1 MPSGAP
7 ALLLTGATGLVGSEL
22 LPQLEAARPE
32 RRIIALRRPEAD
44 ITKSG
49 LGLDSATA
57 RDLHD
62 RVTEIVHCA
71 ADTRFGLSLEAAR
84 AVNTLGAGHV
94 LDFARRCRRLE
105 KFAHLSTAYVAGN
118 TTGSIPEAPLPRP
131 PVYFNT
137 YQQSKHEAEEV
148 VLAAGRELPVAI
160 FRLSSI
166 IGDSRTGQVRKFN
179 YVHQLLKLLPRN
191 VLPVA
196 PADLAAPLDLLS
208 SDWASAALVHL
219 FDHAFAAGR
228 VYHVTAGPERSLTVQ
243 RMLDVTIETFACH
256 PAGKRWLPVRVPRLV
271 SLAEYEEFVT
281 QSRNTGDRL
290 LNELLRVLG
299 FFLPHLA
306 LFQAFDT
313 RQTRAALA
321 ASGLDFPS
329 AESCFRK
336 VVEHCLET
344 DWGRRV

>member
-22 LPQLEAARPE
+22 LPRLAAARPE
-32 RRIIALRRPEAD
+32 RRILALRRPEAD

-57 RDLHD
+57 RDLHHS
-62 RVTEIVHCA
+62 VTEIVHCA
-71 ADTRFGLSLEAAR
+71 ADTLFGLPLEAAR
-84 AVNTLGAGHV
+84 AVNTLGVGHV
-94 LDFARRCRRLE
+94 LDFARRCPRLE
-105 KFAHLSTAYVAGN
+105 KFAHLSTAYVAGS

-137 YQQSKHEAEEV
+137 YQQSKHEAEQI
-148 VLAAGRELPVAI
+148 VLAASRELPVAI

-196 PADLAAPLDLLS
+196 PADPAAPLDLLS
-208 SDWASAALVHL
+208 SDWAAAALAYL
-219 FDHAFAAGR
+219 FDRRFEAGW
-228 VYHVTAGPERSLTVQ
+228 VYHVTAGPGRSLTVQ
-243 RMLDVTIETFACH
+243 RMLDVTLETFAGH
-256 PAGKRWLPVRVPRLV
+256 PAGKPWLPIQVPRLV

-281 QSRNTGDRL
+281 QSRNGGDRL

-306 LFQAFDT
+306 LFQAFENQHT
-313 RQTRAALA
+313 RDALA
-321 ASGLDFPS
+321 ASGLQFPS
-329 AESCFRK
+329 AEACFRK